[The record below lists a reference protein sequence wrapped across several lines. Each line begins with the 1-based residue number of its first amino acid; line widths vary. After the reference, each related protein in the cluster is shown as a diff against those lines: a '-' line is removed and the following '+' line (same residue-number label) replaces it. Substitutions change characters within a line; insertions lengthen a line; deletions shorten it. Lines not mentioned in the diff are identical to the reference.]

1 MSAPVA
7 HPASQAKPG
16 APARNEPQADAA
28 TASRPARPFLRLR
41 GVTKRFGRLVAND
54 DVSFDI
60 AAGEIVALLGENGA
74 GKSTAMSVLCGLYR
88 PDSGSVELD
97 GTPLE
102 LGSPRASARA
112 GIGMVHQQFKL
123 VEALTAFENLS
134 LALDTGRFLQPRR
147 ASARLSALMIELGF
161 QLDLSRPVHDLPLAA
176 RQQLEILRVLAVGAR
191 LLILDEPTSVLSPL
205 ETEQLFAI
213 VRRIAASGRS
223 VIFISHKIAEIQQV
237 ADRLV
242 VMRAGKVVFDGHGAG
257 RSADDIARLIV
268 GERGHRNA
276 ERPKAAIGAR
286 RLALREVS
294 VRGANGERI
303 VDGVSFEVAE
313 GELVA
318 LVGVAGNG
326 QIELLDT
333 IGGLRRPASGHIEA
347 PMREGRRGFA
357 FIPAQHLGTA
367 LAPGL
372 SLEDNALLGHQHRA
386 PFGWWMSPATRRRQ
400 AGEVLAA
407 FGVVAGGTAT
417 RALSGGNLQ
426 RVVLGRELI
435 DDPRLIVA
443 SYPTRGL
450 DIASAAQIRN
460 ALIAR
465 AAAGAAVL
473 MACEELDESL
483 QIATRILV
491 MNDGR
496 IVADRDASTLDL
508 ETLGRLITGSGDPA

>member
-1 MSAPVA
+1 MTSTERQHDLRGDVPQVGSSAT
-7 HPASQAKPG
+7 G
-16 APARNEPQADAA
+16 
-28 TASRPARPFLRLR
+28 SRPAARPFLRIR
-41 GVTKRFGRLVAND
+41 GVTKRFGALLAND
-54 DVSFDI
+54 DVSFDV
-60 AAGEIVALLGENGA
+60 APGEVVALLGENGA

-88 PDSGSVELD
+88 PDAGAVELD
-97 GTPLE
+97 GMTLE

-134 LALDTGRFLQPRR
+134 LALDTGRLLQPRA
-147 ASARLSALMIELGF
+147 ASARLLALMEELGF
-161 QLDLSRPVHDLPLAA
+161 DLDLARPVYDLPLSA

-223 VIFISHKIAEIQQV
+223 VIFISHKIAEIRRV
-237 ADRLV
+237 ADRIV
-242 VMRAGKVVFDGHGAG
+242 VMRAGRVVFDGVGAG
-257 RSADDIARLIV
+257 RSADDIAALIV
-268 GERGHRNA
+268 GSRGHRNA
-276 ERPKAAIGAR
+276 ERPAATKGPV
-286 RLALREVS
+286 RLALHEVS
-294 VRGANGERI
+294 VHGANGRPL
-303 VDGVSFEVAE
+303 VAGASFEVAA

-326 QIELLDT
+326 QIELMDA
-333 IGGLRRPASGHIEA
+333 IGGLRRPDAGTIDAPRSGS
-347 PMREGRRGFA
+347 RRGFA

-372 SLEDNALLGHQHRA
+372 PLEDNAVLGHQRRA
-386 PFGWWMSPATRRRQ
+386 PFGWWMTPVRRREE
-400 AGEVLAA
+400 AARVLAA
-407 FGVVAGGTAT
+407 FGVVAGGGTAT
-417 RALSGGNLQ
+417 RTLSGGNLQ
-426 RVVLGRELI
+426 RVVLGRELK
-435 DDPRLIVA
+435 DDPELIVA

-473 MACEELDESL
+473 MACEELEESL
-483 QIATRILV
+483 EIATRILV
-491 MNDGR
+491 MSGGR
-496 IVADRDASTLDL
+496 IVADRPAAELDL
-508 ETLGRLITGSGDPA
+508 AELGRLITASGETA